1 MFEMTDL
8 YFSNTSNLLKSEEKQ
23 KSELDV
29 IKRKKGKKKKQIM

>member
-8 YFSNTSNLLKSEEKQ
+8 YFYNTSSLLKSEEKQ

-29 IKRKKGKKKKQIM
+29 VKR